1 VPAAELGEAAER
13 VEQALTRTLA
23 DGMGAWLLADN
34 AEAAS
39 ELALTGVVDGK
50 TVHVQMDRTF
60 VDDQGVRWI
69 VDYKTGSHE
78 GADPQG
84 FLDSEQERYQGQLEQ
99 YARIMAAYDPGRP
112 IRLALY
118 FPLLQATREWEWQP

>member
-1 VPAAELGEAAER
+1 
-13 VEQALTRTLA
+13 
-23 DGMGAWLLADN
+23 MGAWLLADHG
-34 AEAAS
+34 EAAS

-60 VDDQGVRWI
+60 VDDRGVRWI